1 MQRSDGRQNGRSTW
15 LTLGLIFFAL
25 AVIAL
30 ALAAFLRGGGDVSA
44 GLRTFS
50 TRFLGIFIE
59 AAPFL
64 LLGTVVSGVI
74 EVFVGR
80 DDIARLIP
88 RNPVAAAVVGSLM
101 GFTFPV
107 CECGVVPVVRR
118 LFSKGL
124 PMSVGISF
132 LLAAP
137 VVNPIVLV
145 STYVAFWAIAPEIVI
160 LRFVITIAVAIA
172 VGLVFALAARP
183 VEVLRPASLAP
194 VMGGSAEAA
203 PTAAEGRSLVTGLI
217 EALRIGS
224 DEFFEMGKYLVIG
237 TLLAAGMQTVVTQQT
252 LISIGSG
259 VLTSVI
265 VMQLLAFVL
274 SVCSTVDSFL
284 ALSFYSQGF
293 TSGSIVSFLTFGP
306 MVDIKSTLM
315 FAGVFRR
322 KAVLYLILLPLLMT
336 MLAGLLINLNL
347 PLGAAKGMDVFK

>member
-1 MQRSDGRQNGRSTW
+1 
-15 LTLGLIFFAL
+15 
-25 AVIAL
+25 
-30 ALAAFLRGGGDVSA
+30 
-44 GLRTFS
+44 
-50 TRFLGIFIE
+50 
-59 AAPFL
+59 
-64 LLGTVVSGVI
+64 
-74 EVFVGR
+74 
-80 DDIARLIP
+80 
-88 RNPVAAAVVGSLM
+88 
-101 GFTFPV
+101 
-107 CECGVVPVVRR
+107 
-118 LFSKGL
+118 
-124 PMSVGISF
+124 MSVGISF